1 MNNIS
6 KFYLS
11 IFILLI
17 LGGLVYF
24 LNYKKEDNL
33 IIKPEES
40 QMVNKQISGSEI
52 AKTKINNPVNAPE
65 IKKEGVSKSPTSNW
79 LTYTS
84 KEDGFSVILPQN
96 PKIRIENDI
105 NTYQNVFHEYSA
117 SDINS
122 YLFTVN
128 KILKPKVI
136 IGDQDKSLI
145 EYLKSFMLERGFS
158 KDIKFISS
166 NFGYYE
172 NRRVLDY
179 IVTDRNEIAR
189 IRIIYGEDFYMLGM
203 SYDPNLNNDDAEMYN
218 NFINSLKFFK

>member
-1 MNNIS
+1 MNSKS

-17 LGGLVYF
+17 LGGSIYF
-24 LNYKKEDNL
+24 FNYKQNDNL

-40 QMVNKQISGSEI
+40 QIIDKQIPDSEI
-52 AKTKINNPVNAPE
+52 TEIKINNPVNTPE

-84 KEDGFSVILPQN
+84 KDDGFSIILPQN

-145 EYLKSFMLERGFS
+145 EFLKSFMLEQGFS

-166 NFGYYE
+166 NLGYYE